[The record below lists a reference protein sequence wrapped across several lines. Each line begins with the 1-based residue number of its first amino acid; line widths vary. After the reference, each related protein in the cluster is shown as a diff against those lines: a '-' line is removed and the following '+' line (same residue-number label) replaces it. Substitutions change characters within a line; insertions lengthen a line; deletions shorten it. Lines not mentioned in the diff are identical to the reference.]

1 MRSAPTRE
9 TQDRFLGVR
18 LTTEELRLLDDY
30 AAREQSRNRSD
41 AVRSLVR
48 STGGPSRDAVAI
60 PLQVRAELETIVE
73 DGWAPNVEA
82 ALVAVLTPGLEA
94 FARAHSETLDRLR
107 EKAREN
113 ADRRERRRQAERE
126 GQGRLGR

>member
-1 MRSAPTRE
+1 VRSAAARE

-18 LTTEELRLLDDY
+18 LTTEELRLLDAY

-48 STGGPSRDAVAI
+48 STGAPSHDAVAI
-60 PLQVRAELETIVE
+60 PLQVRAELETMVE

-107 EKAREN
+107 AKAREN

-126 GQGRLGR
+126 GQGRLER